1 MKRTVKKAAE
11 RREEIILAA
20 RELFQTKT
28 YEEVTMQELMEKLN
42 IAKGTIYH
50 YFSSK
55 EELLEAV
62 VENII
67 DEELRKK
74 EEFMTGQKGR
84 NLNAMH
90 KLQQLIT
97 SGRVAE
103 DHEHILDTLHQPG
116 NIRMH
121 ARQLGRFLTKLAPMY
136 AEIIAEGCEQG
147 VFTTEHPLDCA
158 EFMLAG
164 AQFLTDVGFYP
175 WSEEQ
180 IARRMAAL
188 PSLLESLLCAPKGSF
203 DFLIKEERA
212 RHSKRRE
219 SLC

>member
-1 MKRTVKKAAE
+1 MARIVKNAAE
-11 RREEIILAA
+11 RRAEIIAA
-20 RELFQTKT
+20 AKELFQTQEYDK
-28 YEEVTMQELMEKLN
+28 VTMQELMERLH

-55 EELLEAV
+55 EDLLESV
-62 VENII
+62 VEDII

-74 EEFMTGQKGR
+74 EAFMASYKGR
-84 NLNAMH
+84 KMNAMH
-90 KLQQLIT
+90 KLQLLIT

-103 DHEHILDTLHQPG
+103 DHEHILDMLHHPS

-147 VFTTEHPLDCA
+147 VFTTEHPLECA

-175 WSEEQ
+175 WSDEQ
-180 IARRMAAL
+180 LTRRMAAL
-188 PSLLESLLCAPKGSF
+188 PALLESLLHAPDGSF
-203 DFLIKEERA
+203 DFLAE
-212 RHSKRRE
+212 
-219 SLC
+219 

>member
-1 MKRTVKKAAE
+1 MKRIVKKAAE
-11 RREEIILAA
+11 RRKEIILAA

-50 YFSSK
+50 HFSSK

-62 VENII
+62 VEDII
-67 DEELRKK
+67 DEELSKK
-74 EEFMTGQKGR
+74 EEFMAGQKGR
-84 NLNAMH
+84 DLNAMQ
-90 KLQQLIT
+90 KLQRLIL

-103 DHEHILDTLHQPG
+103 DHEHIHDKLHQPA

-136 AEIIAEGCEQG
+136 AELIAEGCEQG
-147 VFTTEHPLDCA
+147 MFRTEHPLECA

-180 IARRMAAL
+180 IVRRMAAL
-188 PSLLESLLCAPKGSF
+188 PSLLESLLRAPKGSF
-203 DFLIKEERA
+203 DFLIEEEHDR
-212 RHSKRRE
+212 
-219 SLC
+219 

>member
-1 MKRTVKKAAE
+1 MARTVKKADV
-11 RREEIILAA
+11 RRSEIIAA
-20 RELFQTKT
+20 ATELFQTQEYDK
-28 YEEVTMQELMEKLN
+28 VTMQTLMERLN

-62 VENII
+62 VEELI

-74 EEFMTGQKGR
+74 ETFMNSNKGR

-90 KLQQLIT
+90 KLQMLIASDT
-97 SGRVAE
+97 MVES
-103 DHEHILDTLHQPG
+103 HEHILDMLHHPG
-116 NIRMH
+116 NIRLH
-121 ARQLGRFLTKLAPMY
+121 ARQLGRLLTELAPLY

-147 VFTTEHPLDCA
+147 LFTTEYPLECA

-164 AQFLTDVGFYP
+164 VQFLTDMGFYP

-180 IARRMAAL
+180 LTRRMAAF
-188 PSLLESLLCAPKGSF
+188 PALLESLLNAPKGTF
-203 DFLIKEERA
+203 NFLTE
-212 RHSKRRE
+212 
-219 SLC
+219 

>member
-1 MKRTVKKAAE
+1 MARTVKKAAE
-11 RREEIILAA
+11 RRKEIINAA

-55 EELLEAV
+55 EDLLEAV
-62 VENII
+62 VEDII
-67 DEELRKK
+67 DEELRHK
-74 EEFMTGQKGR
+74 EEFMSSQKGR
-84 NLNAMH
+84 HLNAMH
-90 KLQQLIT
+90 KLQKLIT

-103 DHEHILDTLHQPG
+103 DHEHILNMLHQPG
-116 NIRMH
+116 NIKMH

-136 AEIIAEGCEQG
+136 AEFIVEGCEQG
-147 VFTTEHPLDCA
+147 MFSTEYPLECA

-180 IARRMAAL
+180 MARRMAAL

-203 DFLIKEERA
+203 DFLIEE
-212 RHSKRRE
+212 E
-219 SLC
+219 